1 MILKVFIILKT
12 QYNDKAVNNMNF
24 SFLKRLEAAHEQNSF
39 AKFIRDSAKTSELFE
54 ILPQLRGLDQ
64 IPQDPRWHPEGDV
77 WTHTL
82 LVIENLPGN
91 ATFAMA
97 LAALFHDIGKASTT
111 VLRETGRI
119 TAYGHENVSEK
130 IAHEI
135 LDNLGADPQLKKEVL
150 FLIRN
155 HMIAH
160 SKDAKAKTLRKL
172 ILEGGTELV
181 NNLLLHGVADVAGGC
196 RDFTECERLR
206 HLFDNLI
213 IQAEC
218 DNISCVLSD

>member
-1 MILKVFIILKT
+1 
-12 QYNDKAVNNMNF
+12 MNL
-24 SFLKRLEAAHEQNSF
+24 SFLNQLQTAHEQGVF
-39 AKFIRDSAKTSELFE
+39 AKFIRAFAKTSELFE

-82 LVIENLPGN
+82 LVIENLPQN

-97 LAALFHDIGKASTT
+97 LSALFHDIGKASTT

-119 TAYGHENVSEK
+119 TTYGHENVSK
-130 IAHEI
+130 KMADEI

-160 SKDAKAKTLRKL
+160 GKDTKAKTLRKL
-172 ILEGGTELV
+172 ILEGGAELV

-206 HLFDNLI
+206 HLFDHLI
-213 IQAEC
+213 TQLEC
-218 DNISCVLSD
+218 DNISSVQVARSLN